1 MSELTNALS
10 SLFISEDDELKKA
23 KRVLLGAI
31 NIVAE
36 FFPSDWSDQK
46 REEEMNNL
54 MAYYN
59 NFEELMAAKGMT
71 IQEYKIWAAKE
82 IGYIN

>member
-10 SLFISEDDELKKA
+10 NIFVKEDDELKKA
-23 KRVLLGAI
+23 KQCLLGAI

-54 MAYYN
+54 MGYYN
-59 NFEELMAAKGMT
+59 NFEELMGQNGFT
-71 IQEYKIWAAKE
+71 VQECLKYACRE